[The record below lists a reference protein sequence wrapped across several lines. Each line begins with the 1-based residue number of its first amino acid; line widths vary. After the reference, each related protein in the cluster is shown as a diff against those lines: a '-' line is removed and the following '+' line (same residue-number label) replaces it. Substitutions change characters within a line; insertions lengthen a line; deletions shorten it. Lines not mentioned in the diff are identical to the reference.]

1 LQKTTVLFET
11 VKKPSGAAAP
21 NSFPRGE
28 AVAKIGSSEPILVT
42 DEECGQKSNW
52 RYIRQTY
59 SQAETESL
67 VEVFGFPVT
76 VAYPPHSSSVTAYA
90 VPPSPREKVLGR
102 KLLITEI
109 DGIGTRKALT

>member
-1 LQKTTVLFET
+1 MAKAPQTGCFFNPVGDGFLPHISLQ
-11 VKKPSGAAAP
+11 PGAVAP
-21 NSFPRGE
+21 NGFPRGE

-42 DEECGQKSNW
+42 DEESGQKANW

-76 VAYPPHSSSVTAYA
+76 VAYRPHSSSAPSGHL
-90 VPPSPREKVLGR
+90 PPGGR
-102 KLLITEI
+102 YW
-109 DGIGTRKALT
+109 GCA